1 VQVHLSNSWRSI
13 VRLPVRDGVLA
24 LRIQETF
31 IIPSLKENQIRGN
44 ALVLASR
51 NVGARGVVVWS
62 VLLILLLIAGLALRD
77 FTMSRRVKRA
87 ANVTVMNELGAAITA
102 LQAARDSTGMQLD
115 ALAYVLSWMENQSD
129 ASSAG
134 LIDALS
140 RLKHRHR
147 APTSLD
153 AVATLIVTCNLE
165 HVGDE
170 SVRRRLVAL
179 QRSLG
184 QLAHTGEAAFEHFRL
199 RLEDSLSPGM
209 WRFVFLGASGTHPV
223 DYRTTLHDLHAAG
236 FDRVLRTLMRGASDY
251 AQHLGQL
258 AGEAA
263 ALADKLQSGSA
274 GSDQP

>member
-1 VQVHLSNSWRSI
+1 VQVHPSNFRRSI
-13 VRLPVRDGVLA
+13 ARLPVRDAVLA
-24 LRIQETF
+24 LRIQKTF
-31 IIPSLKENQIRGN
+31 IITGLKENQIREN

-51 NVGARGVVVWS
+51 KVGARGLVVWS
-62 VLLILLLIAGLALRD
+62 VLLILLIAGLALRD

-87 ANVTVMNELGAAITA
+87 ANVTVMNELGVLFTA

-140 RLKHRHR
+140 RLKHRHH

-153 AVATLIVTCNLE
+153 AVATLIAACNFE
-165 HVGDE
+165 QVGDE

-184 QLAHTGEAAFEHFRL
+184 QLAHTSEAAFEHYRL

-209 WRFVFLGASGTHPV
+209 WRFVFLGESGTHPV

-251 AQHLGQL
+251 AQQLGQL

-263 ALADKLQSGSA
+263 ALADNLQSGRA
-274 GSDQP
+274 GPDQP